1 MTLNGHILSSW
12 THHPLPF
19 NETGSLEWLNKIEKK
34 RGTPMKGTMSLFT
47 GSFAIQRN
55 ESDLADTFLNLSGWH
70 KVNFLP
76 IDALKEDHNFR

>member
-1 MTLNGHILSSW
+1 
-12 THHPLPF
+12 
-19 NETGSLEWLNKIEKK
+19 
-34 RGTPMKGTMSLFT
+34 MKGTMSLFT

-70 KVNFLP
+70 KVNFQP